1 MKPISNQLKQH
12 HHFNPISLHVPGHHY
27 GTIGHLN
34 LKLKNDITEITGM
47 DDYHHPDGIIKNS
60 EALLYKAGYFSKFL
74 VSGTT
79 VGILSSIMGSVGYDD
94 KKVAIM
100 RNAHKSV
107 FNALELCGKGAY
119 ILPMKTS
126 KKTGVFSEIDLDCIK
141 VNDLKEIGIV
151 VITYPNYFGECFD
164 IERVISFFHQHD
176 ILVIVDEAHGAH
188 FNISDQFPDSAT
200 KFDADIVIQSYHKT
214 LPALTMSSVVHIRE
228 DYPFKDN
235 VLHYLTML
243 QSSSPSYLLMEGLE
257 SAHQFYLNYNDE
269 LFFERR
275 SELIKVLKVQFGVI
289 EVEDPL
295 KLMIYHTDYKGTELQ
310 QILETQH
317 IYTELSNENF
327 VLFVLP
333 LWHEGDAYLF
343 DDLIHRLRVIKLE
356 KSDVKHFESLYV
368 GPGELL
374 SVNVMNAK
382 WLNVDRC
389 IGYVVAQHIIPYPPG
404 IPVVLKGE
412 KINGDHIECI
422 HHLMQLGIHIQGI
435 VDGRIKVFENID
447 EN

>member
-12 HHFNPISLHVPGHHY
+12 HHFNSISLHVPGHHY
-27 GTIGHLN
+27 GTIGQLN
-34 LKLKNDITEITGM
+34 LELKNDLTEITGM
-47 DDYHHPDGIIKNS
+47 DDYHHPEGIIKNS
-60 EALLYKAGYFSKFL
+60 EALLYKEGYLSKFL

-79 VGILSSIMGSVGYDD
+79 IGILSAMMGSVGYVD

-100 RNAHKSV
+100 RNAHKSI
-107 FNALELCGKGAY
+107 FNALELCNKGAY

-141 VNDLKEIGIV
+141 VNDLKDIGIV

-188 FNISDQFPDSAT
+188 FNISNQFPQSAT
-200 KFDADIVIQSYHKT
+200 KFDADVVIQSYHKT
-214 LPALTMSSVVHIRE
+214 LPALTMSSVIHIRD

-243 QSSSPSYLLMEGLE
+243 QSSSPSYLLMESIE
-257 SAHQFYLNYNDE
+257 SAHQFYLNYNDR

-275 SELIKVLKVQFGVI
+275 LSLINVLKEQFGVI

-295 KLMIYHTDYKGTELQ
+295 KLMIYHSDYKGTELQ
-310 QILETQH
+310 QLLETQH
-317 IYTELSNENF
+317 IYTELSNEHF

-333 LWHEGDAYLF
+333 LWHDSDTYLF
-343 DDLIHRLRVIKLE
+343 DDLCHRLRALKLE
-356 KSDVKHFESLYV
+356 KSDVKHFESMNV
-368 GPGELL
+368 GLGELL
-374 SVNVMNAK
+374 SIKAMKTK
-382 WLNVDRC
+382 WLNIDMCV
-389 IGYVVAQHIIPYPPG
+389 GNVVAQHIIPYPPG
-404 IPVVLKGE
+404 IPVILKGE
-412 KINGDHIECI
+412 KINEDHIEHI
-422 HHLMQLGIHIQGI
+422 HHLLQLGIHIQGI
-435 VDGRIKVFENID
+435 VNDQMNVFENI
-447 EN
+447 EFN